1 VNGINAARSG
11 SLAAPIRTFLAIS
24 ATIVALVLSACGGSS
39 RSGTSATVPAT
50 SATAAN
56 PVQRENSRPGN
67 PGWEIPADA
76 GTVITGYGS
85 ETSVAPGQSFH
96 LHVAAPPGSRYRVL
110 VYRLG
115 WYRGAGGRLIMC
127 VPGCRSSHAAIAQ
140 PPPTTPG
147 SVTGLFR
154 TPWRVTDRVEIPR
167 DAVSGY
173 YEAKLEIVGGVH
185 AGAVGGV
192 PLIVRQSPA
201 APASAV
207 LVQVPVNTWEAYNRW
222 GGKSLYQ
229 FGTSMHAAE
238 VSFDRPFGQQ
248 LFYDM
253 GTRLELPWVR
263 FLERNGIDVSYQ
275 TDVDTDSDPG
285 SLLHHRLVFAIGHDE
300 YWTQRIRAAFD
311 RALALSTNLMF
322 GSNSGEWRMRYDGRG
337 RRTIVEWRDPSI
349 DPARNRRLDNGFF
362 RTFGEPECKL
372 MGVEH
377 PWAGQRDLTAPPT
390 SYKVVGPS
398 SDPWLA
404 AAGLAAG
411 DVIPGVVGYEWDSV
425 IPGCFA
431 GQVVPLMTAR
441 LPGSDGVTHSADMVR
456 ATARSGGRVFGMGTM
471 ELAWALDGLNGRSSN
486 PQVAAFVNAAL
497 RDLTRPAPPA
507 ALIIRQSGGGREA
520 RGRERQSG
528 GGREARGRERQRA
541 AELLISARL
550 RAPDPRIL
558 RVIVRPVGGGRGCA
572 DSLRSVCRLPYP
584 RHTTRYAA
592 VATDQWGVSQPLT
605 VTVQPGNDPLTRYG
619 SGFDPPPSPR
629 STVSSRSIAGKLAE
643 CPPARSFIPLR
654 AAWTSGKC
662 PHRGPRP
669 VRSSSAPCALASA
682 VAPSGWCTAA
692 RSPPTR
698 RWTTPSMRLAEPS
711 PIPSPMGMRASA
723 R

>member
-1 VNGINAARSG
+1 M
-11 SLAAPIRTFLAIS
+11 PYTTFLAIS

-39 RSGTSATVPAT
+39 RSSTSSTVPAT
-50 SATAAN
+50 SATATN

-67 PGWEIPADA
+67 PGWKIPAGA
-76 GTVITGYGS
+76 GTVITGYAS
-85 ETSVAPGQSFH
+85 KTSVAPGQSFH

-115 WYRGAGGRLIMC
+115 WYRGVGGRLIMC

-154 TPWRVTDRVEIPR
+154 APWRVTDRVEIPP

-173 YEAKLEIVGGVH
+173 YEAKLEIVGGAY
-185 AGAVGGV
+185 AGAVGSV

-229 FGTSMHAAE
+229 FGTSMHAFE
-238 VSFDRPFGQQ
+238 VSFDRPFDQQ
-248 LFYDM
+248 VFNVV
-253 GTRLELPWVR
+253 TELELPWVR

-275 TDVDTDSDPG
+275 TDVDTDRAPG

-300 YWTQRIRAAFD
+300 YWTQRMRGAFN

-322 GSNSGEWRMRYDGRG
+322 GSNSGEWRMRYAAD

-349 DPARNRRLDNGFF
+349 DPVHNWRLDNGFF

-377 PWAGQRDLTAPPT
+377 QWAAQRNLTAPPT
-390 SYKVVGPS
+390 SYTVVGPS

-404 AAGLAAG
+404 AAGLAPG
-411 DVIPGVVGYEWDSV
+411 DVIPGVVGYEWDSF

-431 GQVVPLMTAR
+431 GQVVPLMTA
-441 LPGSDGVTHSADMVR
+441 LIPGSDGVPRSADMVR
-456 ATARSGGRVFGMGTM
+456 ATAPSGGRVFAMGTM
-471 ELAWALDGLNGRSSN
+471 ELAWALDDLDGRSPN
-486 PQVAAFVNAAL
+486 PQVVAFVKAAL

-507 ALIIRQSGGGREA
+507 ALIIRH
-520 RGRERQSG
+520 
-528 GGREARGRERQRA
+528 RA
-541 AELLISARL
+541 TGLIVSARL

-558 RVIVRPVGGGRGCA
+558 RVIVRPVRGGRGCA
-572 DSLRSVCRLPYP
+572 DSLRSVCRLPLP
-584 RHTTRYAA
+584 RRTTRYAA
-592 VATDQWGVSQPLT
+592 VAIDQWGASQPLT
-605 VTVQPGNDPLTRYG
+605 VTVPPGNDLRTRHG
-619 SGFDPPPSPR
+619 S
-629 STVSSRSIAGKLAE
+629 
-643 CPPARSFIPLR
+643 
-654 AAWTSGKC
+654 
-662 PHRGPRP
+662 
-669 VRSSSAPCALASA
+669 
-682 VAPSGWCTAA
+682 
-692 RSPPTR
+692 
-698 RWTTPSMRLAEPS
+698 
-711 PIPSPMGMRASA
+711 
-723 R
+723 

>member
-1 VNGINAARSG
+1 M
-11 SLAAPIRTFLAIS
+11 PYTTFLAIS

-39 RSGTSATVPAT
+39 RSSTSSTVPAT

-67 PGWEIPADA
+67 PGWEIPAGA
-76 GTVITGYGS
+76 GTVITGYAS

-115 WYRGAGGRLIMC
+115 WYRGVGGRLIMC

-154 TPWRVTDRVEIPR
+154 APWRVTDRVEIPP

-173 YEAKLEIVGGVH
+173 YEAKLEIVGGAY

-201 APASAV
+201 APASAA

-229 FGTSMHAAE
+229 FGTSMHAFE
-238 VSFDRPFGQQ
+238 VSFDRPFDQQ
-248 LFYDM
+248 EFYNM
-253 GTRLELPWVR
+253 VTELELPWVR

-275 TDVDTDSDPG
+275 TDGDTDRVPG

-300 YWTQRIRAAFD
+300 YWTQRMRGAFN

-322 GSNSGEWRMRYDGRG
+322 GSNSGEWRMRYAAG

-349 DPARNRRLDNGFF
+349 DPVHNWRLDNGFF

-377 PWAGQRDLTAPPT
+377 QWAAQRNLTAPPT
-390 SYKVVGPS
+390 SYTVVGWGGGVRASRVRGGGARASRAPS

-404 AAGLAAG
+404 AAGLAPG
-411 DVIPGVVGYEWDSV
+411 DVIPGIVGYEWDSF

-431 GQVVPLMTAR
+431 GQVVPLMTA
-441 LPGSDGVTHSADMVR
+441 LIPGSDGVPHSADMVR
-456 ATARSGGRVFGMGTM
+456 ATAPSGGRVFAMGTM
-471 ELAWALDGLNGRSSN
+471 ELAWALDDLDGRSPN
-486 PQVAAFVNAAL
+486 RQVVAFVKAAL

-507 ALIIRQSGGGREA
+507 ALIIRH
-520 RGRERQSG
+520 
-528 GGREARGRERQRA
+528 RA
-541 AELLISARL
+541 TGLIVSARL

-558 RVIVRPVGGGRGCA
+558 RVIVRPVRGGHGCV
-572 DSLRSVCRLPYP
+572 DSLRSVCRLPFP
-584 RHTTRYAA
+584 RRTTRYAA
-592 VATDQWGVSQPLT
+592 VAIDQWGASQPLT
-605 VTVQPGNDPLTRYG
+605 VTVQPGNDLLTRHG
-619 SGFDPPPSPR
+619 S
-629 STVSSRSIAGKLAE
+629 
-643 CPPARSFIPLR
+643 
-654 AAWTSGKC
+654 
-662 PHRGPRP
+662 
-669 VRSSSAPCALASA
+669 
-682 VAPSGWCTAA
+682 
-692 RSPPTR
+692 
-698 RWTTPSMRLAEPS
+698 
-711 PIPSPMGMRASA
+711 
-723 R
+723 